1 MANKFFKCAN
11 GGHILEVFGEF
22 NDKLVC
28 CGEEMKELVANTVDA
43 ALEKHTPAVTVD
55 GNKVT
60 AVVGEVEHP
69 MLEEHYIMFIYL
81 ETTKGAYRKDLK
93 PGEKPCAEFLLSEG
107 EKPLAVYEY
116 CNLHGLWKTEIK

>member
-11 GGHILEVFGEF
+11 GTHIVEAFGAF
-22 NDKLVC
+22 DDKLVC

-43 ALEKHTPAVTVD
+43 ALEKHTPAVTVE

-60 AVVGEVEHP
+60 AVVGSVEHP
-69 MLEEHYIMFIYL
+69 MLEEHYIQWIYL
-81 ETTKGAYRKDLK
+81 ETTKGAYRRDLK

-107 EKPLAVYEY
+107 EKPVAVYEY
-116 CNLHGLWKTEIK
+116 CNLHGLWKTEI

>member
-11 GGHILEVFGEF
+11 GGHIVEVFGEF

-43 ALEKHTPAVTVD
+43 ALEKHTPVVTVE

-93 PGEKPCAEFLLSEG
+93 PGEKPYAEFLLSEG